1 VYESPVRLLVMDN
14 ASRDRDGSRRR
25 FAETVP
31 AGISSAVAAAAWQFG
46 VPAEEYARMTRAT

>member
-1 VYESPVRLLVMDN
+1 MNN

-31 AGISSAVAAAAWQFG
+31 AHIDGAVAAAAWQFD
-46 VPAEEYARMTRAT
+46 VPTDEYRQLARAT